1 MSLIKTII
9 AYVIAMFFH
18 GLYKNVWIIAERG
31 TDARDN
37 AYWLFK
43 YIRENENNQKIYYVI
58 DPKSADYS
66 KISILGPSIKPNSL
80 KHGIV
85 LFSAR
90 VIISTHAYLCCPT
103 WKGSHYALNHF

>member
-58 DPKSADYS
+58 D
-66 KISILGPSIKPNSL
+66 SL